1 MVRFLCFL
9 LTIGM
14 IAHGS
19 EREKDVYAIY
29 SLMLTNPDTS
39 FGEDTNERYLI
50 AAATIAPPRQQPCVR
65 PPEERE
71 PDFREV
77 LADYERRKTTP
88 RLLTRRLSIPKPYEL
103 LSESDVK
110 AFEQERAVPGTQVP
124 DAKFRGVRN
133 LFYVTDVYFNKRRT
147 MALGPESIRCVEICV
162 RWTNGKCSRN
172 WIPASGRSARGSPAG
187 KCPGTSPGQLTPPP
201 ARTNTPRASAPRHP
215 CPAPSDSS
223 TQSRSIHR
231 GHAPH
236 CRAPVRNAPPA
247 AVPDRP

>member
-14 IAHGS
+14 LAHGS

-50 AAATIAPPRQQPCVR
+50 AAVTIAPPRQQPCVR

-133 LFYVTDVYFNKRRT
+133 LFYVTEVYFNKRRT
-147 MALGPESIRCVEICV
+147 MALTRIYTLCGNMCAMDQWKVFEKLDSGQWQERPWVTC
-162 RWTNGKCSRN
+162 WTMSRRVYKDLCK
-172 WIPASGRSARGSPAG
+172 RSPHQTR
-187 KCPGTSPGQLTPPP
+187 
-201 ARTNTPRASAPRHP
+201 RTEWK
-215 CPAPSDSS
+215 
-223 TQSRSIHR
+223 SR
-231 GHAPH
+231 
-236 CRAPVRNAPPA
+236 RN
-247 AVPDRP
+247 